1 MIGALLRA
9 WSLEPS
15 VVAGC
20 AALALARAAADRF
33 RPRRGWIAFGAGTAL
48 LFLALA
54 SPLDP
59 LADAYSFSAHMA
71 QHMILVLAVPPLW
84 IAGAPVALLRGAL
97 RRPAVSRAE
106 RALAAPALACPLAVA
121 ALVLW
126 HVPRLYDAAV
136 ASEGLHVVEHLSFLV
151 AFTIYWWPVL
161 TPLEERR
168 LAPGAAILHLA
179 AGGAATTGVGILV
192 TFASPALYRSYAAG
206 DDPLH
211 VLAALRA
218 AGLDRAADLALS
230 GLLMWMAGTPAFLV
244 AALGA
249 LGRWTR
255 AAEREARVEEARH
268 G

>member
-1 MIGALLRA
+1 MTPLLTA
-9 WSLEPS
+9 WTPEPS

-20 AALALARAAADRF
+20 AALLVARAAADRF
-33 RPRRGWIAFGAGTAL
+33 RPARAWIPFAAGTAV
-48 LFLALA
+48 LFVALA

-59 LADAYSFSAHMA
+59 LADAYSFAAHMV

-84 IAGAPVALLRGAL
+84 VAGAPAALLRGAL
-97 RRPAVSRAE
+97 RRPALSRLE
-106 RALAAPALACPLAVA
+106 RALASPAVA
-121 ALVLW
+121 CGLAAAVLALW

-161 TPLEERR
+161 APLPGRR
-168 LAPGAAILHLA
+168 LAAGPAILHLA
-179 AGGAATTGVGILV
+179 AGGVATSVVGILV
-192 TFASPALYRSYAAG
+192 TFSSPALYGSYASG
-206 DDPLH
+206 EDPLH

-218 AGLDRAADLALS
+218 AGLDRAADLQLS
-230 GLLMWMAGTPAFLV
+230 GLLMWMAGTPVFLG

-249 LGRWTR
+249 IGRWIR
-255 AAEREARVEEARH
+255 EAERDATLEEGRH